1 MDGER
6 LLFEI
11 DDALKDMK
19 LAEEELDDAQ
29 KRYQFAYERYRFL
42 LRKAREMNI
51 KWNKDKLY
59 MKLIQ
64 EE

>member
-1 MDGER
+1 MDGEK
-6 LLFEI
+6 LLFEV

-19 LAEEELDDAQ
+19 LAEEDLEDAQ
-29 KRYQFAYERYRFL
+29 KRYQFACERYRFL
-42 LRKAREMNI
+42 LRKAREMNL

-64 EE
+64 ED